1 MSRSTII
8 SIALAVVPWLI
19 IAGIMWWRGRGSRH
33 LADES
38 DIPPD
43 PAPHVSVIIPA
54 RNEARNIERCLRSV
68 LASRYPA
75 LDVVVVDDHSTDG
88 TGDLARAAAAGDPR
102 VRVILPDPLPHGWFG
117 KSWACASGAGASRGE
132 LLLFIDADTEL
143 SPDLLVRLVNARAT
157 RGADLIS
164 VGGRQELGTFW
175 ERTVQPQV
183 FTMLLFR
190 YGSTERVGASTRPSD
205 KIANGQCI
213 LMRRD
218 AYTAVGGHGAVRD
231 KVAED
236 LMLAQTVFRSG
247 RRVALVLG
255 LDQLATRMY
264 TSLRELIEGWRKNI
278 YAAGGDVLPVGG
290 APAKILLPILLLAP
304 SLLLL
309 LPVVMLI
316 AGLTGLADVALAPA
330 AAATLVLMAGWGVI
344 YAAFGVSPLFG
355 VLYPVGA
362 AVLLYIVVTAIAR
375 GRRVSWKGRS
385 YRAG

>member
-1 MSRSTII
+1 M
-8 SIALAVVPWLI
+8 SIALAVLPWLI
-19 IAGIMWWRGRGSRH
+19 IAAVMWWRGRGSRH

-38 DIPPD
+38 VVPPD
-43 PAPHVSVIIPA
+43 PPPHVSVIIPA

-75 LDVVVVDDHSTDG
+75 FDVIVVDDHSTDD
-88 TGDLARAAAAGDPR
+88 TGERARTTAAADAR
-102 VRVILPDPLPHGWFG
+102 VRVLVPDPLPDGWFG
-117 KSWACASGAGASRGE
+117 KSWACASGAAASRGD

-143 SPDLLVRLVNARAT
+143 APDLLVRLVNARAT
-157 RGADLIS
+157 RDADLIS

-175 ERTVQPQV
+175 ERVVQPQV

-190 YGSTERVGASTRPSD
+190 YGSTERVSASKRPSD

-213 LMRRD
+213 LVRRE
-218 AYTAVGGHGAVRD
+218 AYMAVGGHGAVRD

-264 TSLRELIEGWRKNI
+264 TSLGELIEGWRKNI
-278 YAAGGDVLPVGG
+278 YAAGRDVLPMTRVG
-290 APAKILLPILLLAP
+290 ATVLLPVLLIAP
-304 SLLLL
+304 SVFLL
-309 LPVVMLI
+309 LPPVMLL
-316 AGLTGLADVALAPA
+316 AGLAGIADVAIAPPA
-330 AAATLVLMAGWGVI
+330 VATLVLMAGWGAI
-344 YAAFGVSPLFG
+344 YTAFGVSPLFG
-355 VLYPVGA
+355 ILYPLGA
-362 AVLLYIVVTAIAR
+362 SVLLYIVLTAIVR

>member
-1 MSRSTII
+1 
-8 SIALAVVPWLI
+8 
-19 IAGIMWWRGRGSRH
+19 
-33 LADES
+33 
-38 DIPPD
+38 
-43 PAPHVSVIIPA
+43 VIIPA

-68 LASRYPA
+68 LGSRYLA
-75 LDVVVVDDHSTDG
+75 LDVIVVDDHSTDG
-88 TGDLARAAAAGDPR
+88 TGDIARAAAAGDPR
-102 VRVILPDPLPHGWFG
+102 VRVIVPDPLPQGWFG
-117 KSWACASGAGASRGE
+117 KSWACASGANASGGD

-157 RGADLIS
+157 RDAALIS

-175 ERTVQPQV
+175 ERIVQPQV

-190 YGSTERVGASTRPSD
+190 YGSTERVGASKRPSD

-213 LMRRD
+213 LVRRD
-218 AYTAVGGHGAVRD
+218 AYMAVGGHGAVRD

-236 LMLAQTVFRSG
+236 LMLAQTVFRSE

-264 TSLRELIEGWRKNI
+264 TSLGELIEGWRKNI

-290 APAKILLPILLLAP
+290 VAGRILLPILLLAP
-304 SLLLL
+304 SLFLL
-309 LPVVMLI
+309 LPVIVLI
-316 AGLTGLADVALAPA
+316 AGLTGVADVSIAPA
-330 AAATLVLMAGWGVI
+330 AVTMLVLMTGWSVI

-355 VLYPVGA
+355 VLYPLGS